1 MNEFERLEAFQK
13 AMHDIQRQQQSL
25 RKLREQITR
34 SNQLRSIVSRVRSGQ
49 IIAAQN
55 QLKKAV
61 LAKDFKAVRKY
72 TKECR
77 KLSTEARAF
86 SRLSITSAKVNKL
99 MVKGMALNKKID
111 TLIVKMAMREAKA
124 TNGFALA
131 KARIQNSIDKIKLTA
146 LEARSSLLKMERGH
160 QIKKH
165 NEVAKSAPVQSM
177 LKNEQLKQTVR
188 AMQEQAKANE
198 EAIRQEQQKQKEA
211 EAQKAKMPSFIK

>member
-34 SNQLRSIVSRVRSGQ
+34 SNELRSIVSRVRSGQ

-86 SRLSITSAKVNKL
+86 SRLSVTSAKVNKL

-188 AMQEQAKANE
+188 TMQEQAKANE